1 MAIPPFG
8 AVVGAGLGETVKS
21 KRDVKS
27 FTDLS
32 GDARREEGLG
42 RGREAVDLD
51 IGLVD
56 RTGRDA
62 GVFVEGGFVVE
73 PFPVEL

>member
-8 AVVGAGLGETVKS
+8 AVVGAGLGDTVKS

-27 FTDLS
+27 FRDLS

-51 IGLVD
+51 TGLVD

-62 GVFVEGGFVVE
+62 GVFVVGFVVE